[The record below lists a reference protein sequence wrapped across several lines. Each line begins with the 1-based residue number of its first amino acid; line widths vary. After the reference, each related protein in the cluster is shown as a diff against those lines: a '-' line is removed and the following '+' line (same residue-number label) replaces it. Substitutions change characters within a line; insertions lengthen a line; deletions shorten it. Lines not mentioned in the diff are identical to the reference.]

1 MPAAQV
7 YEQCRNQQTSSSIQ
21 NEKIHIV
28 DSECTWS
35 VSSSQIYSSSS
46 PPSFPKPTKK
56 SLLLSFS
63 SLCFSPQASSLPF
76 LVQLDGLPLFSSQ
89 TLLSAQSPPPCDFL
103 MANPRTR
110 VTISLSLDPT
120 RVPLIRLPKKESYWL
135 VFSGKRTQN
144 ISPVILLMY
153 Y

>member
-89 TLLSAQSPPPCDFL
+89 TLLSAQSPFCLEQPTTLKYSKPPPCTCHSLIPPFSPL
-103 MANPRTR
+103 M
-110 VTISLSLDPT
+110 
-120 RVPLIRLPKKESYWL
+120 
-135 VFSGKRTQN
+135 
-144 ISPVILLMY
+144 
-153 Y
+153 